1 MKTNFINKLK
11 IIIILVTIS
20 INIFFS
26 FYMQSL
32 ANTKLADSDTTT
44 STSDNKIQNL
54 SIYSDEAILMDSKT
68 GKIIVDEETAEMYE
82 EVMKGGRRG
91 WQKAEQCLNS

>member
-44 STSDNKIQNL
+44 
-54 SIYSDEAILMDSKT
+54 
-68 GKIIVDEETAEMYE
+68 
-82 EVMKGGRRG
+82 
-91 WQKAEQCLNS
+91 